1 MLNKIFT
8 NMFTIILL
16 LFLVFVLVNNW
27 GCAVNPQ
34 YLENDEFA
42 KVIVTGQGNSEGAA
56 LDNAFSEAIRK
67 AFGAR
72 VDSEQ
77 VVSNQVLVKNEI
89 IVTNAERDSRIKTYK
104 ILEQSQKGDVYFTK
118 IEALVSTTHLTK
130 VSFERKIIR
139 EEWNQFVSG
148 PNPVVGVA
156 QVGMKIGEGFKQQYL
171 MWFGK
176 AKE

>member
-42 KVIVTGQGNSEGAA
+42 KVIATGHGDSSGSSLN
-56 LDNAFSEAIRK
+56 NAFGEAISK
-67 AFGAR
+67 AFGSKVSSLQR
-72 VDSEQ
+72 VE
-77 VVSNQVLVKNEI
+77 NLVLVQDRI
-89 IVTNAERDSRIKTYK
+89 TVTDAELDSRIKTYK